1 MILINEYELTNET
14 ISRIGNDLGIKL
26 DKEIENIET
35 YNNYISKII
44 NILRVK

>member
-14 ISRIGNDLGIKL
+14 GNDL
-26 DKEIENIET
+26 DKEIDSIET

-44 NILRVK
+44 NILRVE

>member
-1 MILINEYELTNET
+1 MILINET
-14 ISRIGNDLGIKL
+14 GNDLGIKP

-44 NILRVK
+44 NT